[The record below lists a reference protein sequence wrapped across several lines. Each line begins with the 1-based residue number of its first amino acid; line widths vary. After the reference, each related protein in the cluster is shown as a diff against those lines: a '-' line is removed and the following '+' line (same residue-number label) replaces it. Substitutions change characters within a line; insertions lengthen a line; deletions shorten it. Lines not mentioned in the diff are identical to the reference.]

1 MHARGCKDNND
12 QAIYIEEMKRAV
24 MIRYGELFLKS
35 EPVMRHYVG
44 VLTANIKK
52 ALDAAE
58 ICHEIKITRGRV
70 FVYGEDIDTM
80 AAVLSGIFGIVS
92 TSIVICTP
100 PDRETI
106 EKTAALVASRTL
118 KPGMSFAVRA
128 RRSNIKGFTSQEL
141 AASTGSCIYDAVG
154 DLIVDL
160 KNPEYEIFVEARS
173 DGGYIYETKIPGPGG
188 LPVGTQGKVLC
199 LLSAGI
205 DSPVAAWLAMRRGC
219 VPGFIYFEG
228 GDYFGKD
235 TNRAVLE
242 NLENISRWYPGHTI
256 EAAFI
261 DITPFFDRLTD
272 RSDRSAKDALKN
284 RCIICKRFMLRLAG
298 ECAFAWKYLG
308 LVTGNSI
315 GQVASQTLANVG
327 IIGAAVPEGLSLIEP
342 LITYDK
348 EETVVIARNIGTFRD
363 NAGDLSCGVV
373 PSHPSIAASLEKV
386 LEDEKKLGIT
396 ELIEECIPRKTIY
409 RAKDGKLLD

>member
-1 MHARGCKDNND
+1 
-12 QAIYIEEMKRAV
+12 MKRAV

-44 VLTANIKK
+44 VLTANIKR
-52 ALDAAE
+52 ALDAEE
-58 ICHEIKITRGRV
+58 ICHEITITRGRI
-70 FVYGEDIDTM
+70 FVYGEDVDAINS
-80 AAVLSGIFGIVS
+80 VLLRIFGIVG

-106 EKTAALVASRTL
+106 EKTAAIVASRTL

-141 AASTGSCIYDAVG
+141 AASTGSCIYEAVG
-154 DLIVDL
+154 DLKVDL
-160 KNPEYEIFVEARS
+160 DNPEYEIFIEARS
-173 DGGYIYETKIPGPGG
+173 NGGFIYETRTPGPGG

-205 DSPVAAWLAMRRGC
+205 DSPVAAWLAMSRGC
-219 VPGFIYFEG
+219 IPGFIYFDG

-242 NLENISRWYPGHTI
+242 NLQNLSRWYPGSTV

-261 DITPFFDRLTD
+261 DITPFFDKLTD
-272 RSDRSAKDALKN
+272 KSAKEALKN

-298 ECAFAWKYLG
+298 KCALDWKYLG

-315 GQVASQTLANVG
+315 GQVASQTLANIG
-327 IIGAAVPEGLSLIEP
+327 ILGSAVPEGIALIEP

-348 EETVVIARNIGTFRD
+348 EDTVKIARNIGTFRE

-373 PSHPSIAASLEKV
+373 PSHPSIAATLAKV
-386 LEDEKKLGIT
+386 IEDEVILGIP
-396 ELIEECIPRKTIY
+396 ELIEECIPRKTICKV
-409 RAKDGKLLD
+409 KDGKLLD

>member
-1 MHARGCKDNND
+1 MKDNND
-12 QAIYIEEMKRAV
+12 PVLYTEEMKRAV
-24 MIRYGELFLKS
+24 MIRYGEIFLKS

-44 VLTANIKK
+44 ILTANIKK

-58 ICHEIKITRGRV
+58 ICHEITITRGRI
-70 FVYGEDIDTM
+70 FVTGEDVEAI
-80 AAVLSGIFGIVS
+80 AAVISKIFGIVS
-92 TSIVICTP
+92 TSIAICTP
-100 PDRETI
+100 PDRKII
-106 EKTAALVASRTL
+106 EDTAAEVASRTL

-128 RRSNIKGFTSQEL
+128 KRSNIKGFTSQEL
-141 AASTGSCIYDAVG
+141 GASAGSRIYEAVG
-154 DLIVDL
+154 DLTVDL
-160 KNPEYEIFVEARS
+160 GNPDYEIFVEARS
-173 DGGYIYETKIPGPGG
+173 EGGFVYETKTPGPGG

-219 VPGFIYFEG
+219 IPGFIYFDG

-235 TNRAVLE
+235 TREAVLE

-256 EAAFI
+256 EAVFI
-261 DITPFFDRLTD
+261 DIAPFFDGLTD
-272 RSDRSAKDALKN
+272 KAAKDALKN

-298 ECAFAWKYLG
+298 EFALSAGYLG

-315 GQVASQTLANVG
+315 GQVASQTLANMGIVG
-327 IIGAAVPEGLSLIEP
+327 AVVPEGLSLIEP

-363 NAGDLSCGVV
+363 NAGDLSCRVV
-373 PSHPSIAASLEKV
+373 PSHPAIAASFEKV
-386 LEDEKKLGIT
+386 IEDEERIGVSNLLT
-396 ELIEECIPRKTIY
+396 ECISRKRIY
-409 RAKDGKLLD
+409 RAGNGKLED